1 MRLAYPIDLAPM
13 SEADGGGWL
22 VDFPDWGNAVTDGD
36 SHPAMPWTNAHRLP

>member
-22 VDFPDWGNAVTDGD
+22 VDFP
-36 SHPAMPWTNAHRLP
+36 RLETVP